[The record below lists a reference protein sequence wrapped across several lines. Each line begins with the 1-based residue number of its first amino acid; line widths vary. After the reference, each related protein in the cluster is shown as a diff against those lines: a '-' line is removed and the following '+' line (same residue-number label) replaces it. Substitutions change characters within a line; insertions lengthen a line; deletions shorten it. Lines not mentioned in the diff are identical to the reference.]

1 VRYAP
6 VVEANANN
14 HCFGIPTIFESVSS
28 IPNGGV
34 VSTYWTIEAAT
45 FVMQGAQASYQF
57 QDNGFYNYTFT
68 AESNF
73 GCTSS
78 ITDSVEV
85 FAIPVIAL
93 PEGTYEYCENQL
105 VGISASATTDDQSS
119 ISSFTWAIDGEVV
132 SQTNPAQFE
141 LDDIGAYVLEVVATS
156 NHGCIGSFALEQP
169 IVVYPIPTAGFTWS
183 MDQMNESPTVL
194 VSSTSSADVVQT
206 AYSWG
211 DGSGDEM
218 ESHQYAS
225 SGSFEITQV
234 VTNSFG
240 CNAYHSEP
248 VEVYNGIQFYIPSAF
263 TPDLNNHNELFLP
276 VLSGSNVT
284 YYVFRVFNRWG
295 NEVFT
300 STTPGEGWDG
310 YFKGEPVQDG
320 AYNWSVDMI
329 VRGRQDLFSKKG
341 SVLLMR

>member
-6 VVEANANN
+6 IVEANANN
-14 HCFGIPTIFESVSS
+14 HCFGIPTVFESVSS
-28 IPNGGV
+28 IPSGGV
-34 VSTYWTIEAAT
+34 VNSYWTIESAT
-45 FVMQGAQASYQF
+45 FVMQGAQANYQF

-85 FAIPVIAL
+85 FAIPVLAL
-93 PEGTYEYCENQL
+93 PEGAYEYCENQL
-105 VGISASATTDDQSS
+105 VSIGANATTEDQSN
-119 ISSFTWAIDGEVV
+119 ISNFIWTIDGQVV

-141 LDDIGAYVLEVVATS
+141 LTDIGAYVLEVEATS
-156 NHGCIGSFALEQP
+156 NRGCVGRFSLDQP
-169 IVVYPIPTAGFTWS
+169 VVIYPTPTAGFTWAI
-183 MDQMNESPTVL
+183 DQMSESPTV
-194 VSSTSSADVVQT
+194 VISSTSSADVVQT

-218 ESHQYAS
+218 DSHQYAG
-225 SGSFEITQV
+225 SGSFDITQV

-240 CNAYHSEP
+240 CNAYHTEP
-248 VEVYNGIQFYIPSAF
+248 IEVYNGIQFYIPSAF
-263 TPDLNNHNELFLP
+263 TPDQNNHNELFLP
-276 VLSGSNVT
+276 VLSGSNIT

-310 YFKGEPVQDG
+310 NFKGEPVQDG

-329 VRGRQDLFSKKG
+329 VRGRADLFSKKG